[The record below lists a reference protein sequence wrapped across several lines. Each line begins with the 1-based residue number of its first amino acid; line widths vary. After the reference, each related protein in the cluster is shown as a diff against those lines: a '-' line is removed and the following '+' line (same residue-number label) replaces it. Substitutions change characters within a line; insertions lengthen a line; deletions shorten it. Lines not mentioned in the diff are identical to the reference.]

1 MTYVVANR
9 IPVTPEFAERFAES
23 FRKREGKVENHPGF
37 VRMEVLRPEDPEGV
51 YVVLTHWRLKDDFV
65 AWMRSDDFRKGHAH
79 PLPPEACR
87 GKSEIETHEVLI
99 STSAE

>member
-9 IPVTPEFAERFAES
+9 IPVTPEFAERFEES
-23 FRKREGKVENHPGF
+23 FRNREGKVENHPGF

>member
-9 IPVTPEFAERFAES
+9 VPVTPEFAERFEES
-23 FRKREGKVENHPGF
+23 FRNREGKVENHPGF
-37 VRMEVLRPEDPEGV
+37 LRMEVLKPEDPEGV
-51 YVVLTHWRLKDDFV
+51 YVVLTHWRSRDDFV

-87 GKSEIETHEVLI
+87 GNSGIETHELLI
-99 STSAE
+99 SASAA

>member
-9 IPVTPEFAERFAES
+9 VPVTPEFAERFEES
-23 FRKREGKVENHPGF
+23 FRNREGKVENHPGF
-37 VRMEVLRPEDPEGV
+37 LRMEVLKPEDPEGV
-51 YVVLTHWRLKDDFV
+51 YVVLTHWRSKDDFV

-87 GKSEIETHEVLI
+87 GKSGIETHELLI
-99 STSAE
+99 SASAA

>member
-9 IPVTPEFAERFAES
+9 VPVTPEFAERFEES
-23 FRKREGKVENHPGF
+23 FRNREGKVENHPGF
-37 VRMEVLRPEDPEGV
+37 VRMEVLKPEDPEGV
-51 YVVLTHWRLKDDFV
+51 YVVLTHWRSKDDFV

-87 GKSEIETHEVLI
+87 GKSEIETHELLI
-99 STSAE
+99 SASAA